1 MPLIRGL
8 ERQTVEENKNADY
21 MALPE
26 QALVVVLMG
35 VFALETSLRTE
46 IGPSVRASPSKTI
59 LQFLVTIL
67 QFSVVAVGIFGFSRW
82 GRCIRP

>member
-46 IGPSVRASPSKTI
+46 IGHQSEP
-59 LQFLVTIL
+59 LQAR
-67 QFSVVAVGIFGFSRW
+67 QSCSS
-82 GRCIRP
+82 